1 MYHGSLLFPSAG
13 CIFYPFMLHYL
24 FNPNYS
30 LEAKRANELVGFN
43 PDLEKL
49 E

>member
-1 MYHGSLLFPSAG
+1 LPYFNGVPVSFYSLSPD
-13 CIFYPFMLHYL
+13 

-30 LEAKRANELVGFN
+30 LEAKRANELVGFT